1 MFSSMATKFQMTF
14 RKASWFFSWIAKLG
28 DSWLFMPCSSILC
41 LLSNLALFSGWTA
54 WQKLQA
60 VPGYPKFPAS
70 VEVHAQENSVMA
82 SPRCLAI
89 FQHICKYDETNILF
103 FSTMASR
110 QHPQKYWNMLVRWA
124 SNPWVVGCLYSKTT
138 SRNHRQMTVD
148 TVTQLEVHAGTS
160 AHLIRSH
167 SIHQDRWSFLTYSVP

>member
-110 QHPQKYWNMLVRWA
+110 QHPQKYWNMLGALSVK
-124 SNPWVVGCLYSKTT
+124 PLGCWLPLFKNHFPGITAKWPLTQWPSWKCMQGRRHT
-138 SRNHRQMTVD
+138 SFGH
-148 TVTQLEVHAGTS
+148 TQFTRIDGL
-160 AHLIRSH
+160 
-167 SIHQDRWSFLTYSVP
+167 F

>member
-70 VEVHAQENSVMA
+70 VEVHAQETLSWPVSDALQYSSISANTM
-82 SPRCLAI
+82 RQI
-89 FQHICKYDETNILF
+89 FCSFPLWPLDSILKNTETC
-103 FSTMASR
+103 
-110 QHPQKYWNMLVRWA
+110 WVRWA
-124 SNPWVVGCLYSKTT
+124 SNPWVVDCLYSKTT
-138 SRNHRQMTVD
+138 SQESPPN
-148 TVTQLEVHAGTS
+148 
-160 AHLIRSH
+160 
-167 SIHQDRWSFLTYSVP
+167 DRWHSDPAGSACRDVGTPHSVTLNSPG